1 MYKKLWCTCKNIVLI
16 INSYFWGSHYHSWYN
31 DIYTYVLDYEWSLF
45 FLVRGPQNAS
55 RSSTRSLHLCTPL
68 TKSEEK
74 ERLLAVYICLY
85 VPTLFS
91 INSFVVYKFHR
102 KPFCCCLSVIS
113 WSISTHVYNV
123 AMSKNL
129 VVDIGREL
137 FLEEN
142 FKKIA
147 KTKLNKDNVLEATA
161 IGPKI

>member
-1 MYKKLWCTCKNIVLI
+1 M
-16 INSYFWGSHYHSWYN
+16 
-31 DIYTYVLDYEWSLF
+31 
-45 FLVRGPQNAS
+45 S
-55 RSSTRSLHLCTPL
+55 RSSTLSLHSCTPL

-74 ERLLAVYICLY
+74 ERLLAVYVCLY

-102 KPFCCCLSVIS
+102 KLFCCCLSVIS
-113 WSISTHVYNV
+113 WGISTQVYNV

-142 FKKIA
+142 SIIISKKIA
-147 KTKLNKDNVLEATA
+147 KTQFNKDNVLEATA
-161 IGPKI
+161 LSPKI

>member
-1 MYKKLWCTCKNIVLI
+1 M
-16 INSYFWGSHYHSWYN
+16 
-31 DIYTYVLDYEWSLF
+31 E
-45 FLVRGPQNAS
+45 QNAS
-55 RSSTRSLHLCTPL
+55 RSSTLSLHSCTPL

-74 ERLLAVYICLY
+74 ERLLTVYVCLY

-113 WSISTHVYNV
+113 WGISTQVYNV

-137 FLEEN
+137 FLEKN

-161 IGPKI
+161 VSPKI